1 MNTVSTFPLFRSKF
15 PSENSLLSPRLL
27 DAHLNEAELGPGKL
41 FTGHPSDLLCDI
53 FCQQLR
59 AGINKGK
66 KDDIPPRQ
74 DDSLI
79 FIKNFNTFMIL
90 ADFEQGAGLLYEG
103 AMIQIVT
110 DSLHQRLKG
119 DEIEQDTD
127 PVQFAFNSNGDL
139 VVVSVQRLSLAIG
152 KDKKMR

>member
-79 FIKNFNTFMIL
+79 FIKNFNTFTIL
-90 ADFEQGAGLLYEG
+90 TDFEQGAGLLYEG

-110 DSLHQRLKG
+110 DSLHQRLTR
-119 DEIEQDTD
+119 DEIKHPPGPIQL
-127 PVQFAFNSNGDL
+127 AFNSNGGL
-139 VVVSVQRLSLAIG
+139 VVVSAQCLSLAIG
-152 KDKKMR
+152 KEKKSR